1 MKKGVFLINL
11 GSPKSP
17 TKEDVRVYLDEFL
30 MDPRVVDL
38 PQPLRSIL
46 VRGIILNTRP
56 KKSAAAYAKVWTDE
70 GSPLIVF
77 SERVKSKLEVRLDGI
92 PVALGMRYG
101 EPSIERGLN
110 ELAALGV
117 DDVLVVPLYPQYAMS
132 TTETVVEKVREVIAQ
147 KHEGIRVQGVAPFY
161 KDESYIA
168 AMAASAQK
176 AANHEAYDR
185 ILFSYHGVPERHI
198 RKSDLTGSHC
208 KIDGT
213 CCHTPSKAHK
223 ECYRHQCFETTK
235 LVAEALNI
243 PLEKCLSTFQSR
255 LGIDPWLKPYTADT
269 LEKLPDNGI
278 TKLAVLTPS
287 FVSDCLETIEEMD
300 MENRE
305 IFEEAG
311 GVVYDFIP
319 CLNDS
324 DPWVDALEK
333 WVNDWC
339 VNQLP
344 TQHIA

>member
-77 SERVKSKLEVRLDGI
+77 SERVKSKLEVKLDGI
-92 PVALGMRYG
+92 PVVLGMRYG
-101 EPSIERGLN
+101 EPSIEHGLN
-110 ELAALGV
+110 ELTELGV

-132 TTETVVEKVREVIAQ
+132 TTETVVEKVREVIEQ

-213 CCHTPSKAHK
+213 CCNTPSKAHE

-269 LEKLPDNGI
+269 LKKLPDSGI

-324 DPWVDALEK
+324 DPWIDTLEK

-339 VNQLP
+339 VNKLP

>member
-1 MKKGVFLINL
+1 
-11 GSPKSP
+11 
-17 TKEDVRVYLDEFL
+17 

-77 SERVKSKLEVRLDGI
+77 SERVKSKLEAKLDSI
-92 PVALGMRYG
+92 PVVLGMRYG
-101 EPSIERGLN
+101 EPSIERGLD
-110 ELAALGV
+110 ELTELGV
-117 DDVLVVPLYPQYAMS
+117 EDVLVVPLYPQYAMS
-132 TTETVVEKVREVIAQ
+132 TTETVVEKVREVIEQ
-147 KHEGIRVQGVAPFY
+147 KHEGIRAQGVAPFY

-213 CCHTPSKAHK
+213 CCNTPSKAHK

-243 PLEKCLSTFQSR
+243 PLDKCLSTFQSR

-324 DPWVDALEK
+324 DPWIDTLKK

-339 VNQLP
+339 VNKLP

>member
-17 TKEDVRVYLDEFL
+17 TKEDVRIYLDEFL

-77 SERVKSKLEVRLDGI
+77 SERVKSKLAAKLDSI
-92 PVALGMRYG
+92 PVVLGMRYG
-101 EPSIERGLN
+101 EPSIERGLD
-110 ELAALGV
+110 ELTELGV

-132 TTETVVEKVREVIAQ
+132 TTETVVEKVREVIEQ
-147 KHEGIRVQGVAPFY
+147 KHEGIRAQGVAPFY

-213 CCHTPSKAHK
+213 CCNTPSKAHK

-324 DPWVDALEK
+324 DPWIDALET
-333 WVNDWC
+333 WVKDWC
-339 VNQLP
+339 VNKLP

>member
-17 TKEDVRVYLDEFL
+17 TKEDVRIYLDEFL

-77 SERVKSKLEVRLDGI
+77 SERVKSKLEAKLDNI
-92 PVALGMRYG
+92 PVVLGMRYG
-101 EPSIERGLN
+101 EPSIERGLD
-110 ELAALGV
+110 ELTELGV

-132 TTETVVEKVREVIAQ
+132 TTETVVEKVREVIEQ
-147 KHEGIRVQGVAPFY
+147 KHEGIRAQGVAPFY

-198 RKSDLTGSHC
+198 RKSDITGSHC

-213 CCHTPSKAHK
+213 CCNTPSKAHK

-324 DPWVDALEK
+324 DPWIDALET
-333 WVNDWC
+333 WVKDWC
-339 VNQLP
+339 VNKLP

>member
-17 TKEDVRVYLDEFL
+17 TKEDVRIYLDEFL

-77 SERVKSKLEVRLDGI
+77 SKRVKSKLEAKLDSI
-92 PVALGMRYG
+92 PVVLGMRYG
-101 EPSIERGLN
+101 EPSIERGLD
-110 ELAALGV
+110 ELTELGV

-132 TTETVVEKVREVIAQ
+132 TTETVVEKVREVIEQ
-147 KHEGIRVQGVAPFY
+147 KHEGIRAQGVAPFY

-198 RKSDLTGSHC
+198 RKSDITGSHC

-213 CCHTPSKAHK
+213 CCNTPSKAHK

-311 GVVYDFIP
+311 GIVYDFIP

-324 DPWVDALEK
+324 DPWIDALET
-333 WVNDWC
+333 WVKDWC
-339 VNQLP
+339 VNKLP

>member
-17 TKEDVRVYLDEFL
+17 TKEDVRIYLDEFL

-77 SERVKSKLEVRLDGI
+77 SERVKSKLEAKLDSI
-92 PVALGMRYG
+92 PVVLGMRYG
-101 EPSIERGLN
+101 EPSIERGLD
-110 ELAALGV
+110 ELTELGV

-132 TTETVVEKVREVIAQ
+132 TTETVVEKVREVIEQ
-147 KHEGIRVQGVAPFY
+147 KHEGIRAQGVAPFY

-213 CCHTPSKAHK
+213 CCNTPSKAHK

-324 DPWVDALEK
+324 DPWIDALET
-333 WVNDWC
+333 WVKDWC
-339 VNQLP
+339 VNKLP

>member
-17 TKEDVRVYLDEFL
+17 TKEDVRIYLDEFL

-77 SERVKSKLEVRLDGI
+77 SERVKSKLEAKLDSI
-92 PVALGMRYG
+92 PVVLGMRYG
-101 EPSIERGLN
+101 EPSIERGLD
-110 ELAALGV
+110 ELTELGV

-132 TTETVVEKVREVIAQ
+132 TTETVVEKVREVIEQ
-147 KHEGIRVQGVAPFY
+147 KHEGIRAQGVAPFY

-168 AMAASAQK
+168 AMAVSAQK

-208 KIDGT
+208 KIDGK
-213 CCHTPSKAHK
+213 CCNTPSKAHK

-324 DPWVDALEK
+324 DPWIDTLET
-333 WVNDWC
+333 WVKDWC
-339 VNQLP
+339 VNKLP

>member
-17 TKEDVRVYLDEFL
+17 TKEDVRIYLDEFL

-77 SERVKSKLEVRLDGI
+77 SERVKSKLEAKLDSI
-92 PVALGMRYG
+92 PVVLGMRYG
-101 EPSIERGLN
+101 EPSIERGLD
-110 ELAALGV
+110 ELTELGV

-132 TTETVVEKVREVIAQ
+132 TTETVVEKVREVIEQ
-147 KHEGIRVQGVAPFY
+147 KHEGIRAQGVAPFY

-198 RKSDLTGSHC
+198 RKSDITGSHC

-213 CCHTPSKAHK
+213 CCNTPSKAHK

-243 PLEKCLSTFQSR
+243 PLDKCLSTFQSR

-324 DPWVDALEK
+324 DPWIDALET
-333 WVNDWC
+333 WVKDWC
-339 VNQLP
+339 VNKLP

>member
-17 TKEDVRVYLDEFL
+17 TKEDVRIYLDEFL

-77 SERVKSKLEVRLDGI
+77 SERVKSKLEAKLDSI
-92 PVALGMRYG
+92 PVVLGMRYG
-101 EPSIERGLN
+101 EPSIERGLD
-110 ELAALGV
+110 ELTELGV

-132 TTETVVEKVREVIAQ
+132 TTETVVEKVREVIEQ
-147 KHEGIRVQGVAPFY
+147 KHEGIRAQGVAPFY

-213 CCHTPSKAHK
+213 CCNTPSKAHK

-243 PLEKCLSTFQSR
+243 PLDKCLSTFQSR

-324 DPWVDALEK
+324 DPWIDALET
-333 WVNDWC
+333 WVKDWC
-339 VNQLP
+339 VNKLP

>member
-17 TKEDVRVYLDEFL
+17 TKEDVRIYLDEFL

-77 SERVKSKLEVRLDGI
+77 SERVKSKLEAKLDSI
-92 PVALGMRYG
+92 PVVLGMRYG
-101 EPSIERGLN
+101 EPSIERGLD
-110 ELAALGV
+110 ELTELGV

-132 TTETVVEKVREVIAQ
+132 TTETVVEKVREVIEQ
-147 KHEGIRVQGVAPFY
+147 KHEGIRAQGVAPFY

-213 CCHTPSKAHK
+213 CCDTPSKAHK

-324 DPWVDALEK
+324 DPWIDALET
-333 WVNDWC
+333 WVKDWC
-339 VNQLP
+339 VNKLP

>member
-17 TKEDVRVYLDEFL
+17 TKEDVRIYLDEFL

-38 PQPLRSIL
+38 PQPLRSVL

-77 SERVKSKLEVRLDGI
+77 SERVKSKLEAKLDSI
-92 PVALGMRYG
+92 PVVLGMRYG
-101 EPSIERGLN
+101 EPSIERGLD
-110 ELAALGV
+110 ELTELGV

-132 TTETVVEKVREVIAQ
+132 TTETVVEKVREVIEQ
-147 KHEGIRVQGVAPFY
+147 KHEGIRAQGVAPFY

-213 CCHTPSKAHK
+213 CCNTPSKAHK

-324 DPWVDALEK
+324 DPWIDALET
-333 WVNDWC
+333 WVKDWC
-339 VNQLP
+339 VNKLP

>member
-17 TKEDVRVYLDEFL
+17 TKEDVRIYLDEFL

-77 SERVKSKLEVRLDGI
+77 SERVKSKLEAKLDSI
-92 PVALGMRYG
+92 PVVLGMRYG
-101 EPSIERGLN
+101 EPSIERGLD
-110 ELAALGV
+110 ELTELGV

-132 TTETVVEKVREVIAQ
+132 TTETVVEKVREVIEQ
-147 KHEGIRVQGVAPFY
+147 KHEGIRAQGVAPFY

-198 RKSDLTGSHC
+198 RKSDITGSHC

-213 CCHTPSKAHK
+213 CCNTPSKAHK

-311 GVVYDFIP
+311 GIVYDFIP

-324 DPWVDALEK
+324 DSWIDALET
-333 WVNDWC
+333 WVKDWC
-339 VNQLP
+339 VNKLP

>member
-17 TKEDVRVYLDEFL
+17 TKEDVRIYLDEFL

-77 SERVKSKLEVRLDGI
+77 SKRVKSKLEAKLDSI
-92 PVALGMRYG
+92 PVVLGMRYG
-101 EPSIERGLN
+101 EPSIERGLD
-110 ELAALGV
+110 ELTELGV

-132 TTETVVEKVREVIAQ
+132 TTETVVEKVREVIEQ
-147 KHEGIRVQGVAPFY
+147 KHEGIRAQGVAPFY

-198 RKSDLTGSHC
+198 RKSDITGSHC

-213 CCHTPSKAHK
+213 CCNTPSKAHK

-324 DPWVDALEK
+324 DPWIDALET
-333 WVNDWC
+333 WVKDWC
-339 VNQLP
+339 VNKLP

>member
-17 TKEDVRVYLDEFL
+17 TKEDVRIYLDEFL

-77 SERVKSKLEVRLDGI
+77 SERVKSKLEAKLDSI
-92 PVALGMRYG
+92 PVVLGMRYG
-101 EPSIERGLN
+101 EPSIERGLD
-110 ELAALGV
+110 ELTELGV

-132 TTETVVEKVREVIAQ
+132 TTETVVEKVREVIEQ
-147 KHEGIRVQGVAPFY
+147 KHEGIRAQGVAPFY

-213 CCHTPSKAHK
+213 CCNTPSKAHK

-324 DPWVDALEK
+324 DPWIDTLET
-333 WVNDWC
+333 WVKDWC
-339 VNQLP
+339 VNKLP

>member
-132 TTETVVEKVREVIAQ
+132 TTETVVEKEC
-147 KHEGIRVQGVAPFY
+147 KG
-161 KDESYIA
+161 
-168 AMAASAQK
+168 
-176 AANHEAYDR
+176 
-185 ILFSYHGVPERHI
+185 LRHFT
-198 RKSDLTGSHC
+198 RTKVTSLPWLHLL
-208 KIDGT
+208 
-213 CCHTPSKAHK
+213 
-223 ECYRHQCFETTK
+223 RRLRTTK
-235 LVAEALNI
+235 HMTAFYFRTMV
-243 PLEKCLSTFQSR
+243 FQNAISANPILRAHTAKSMAHAAILPAR
-255 LGIDPWLKPYTADT
+255 L
-269 LEKLPDNGI
+269 
-278 TKLAVLTPS
+278 TKSATVISASKRPS
-287 FVSDCLETIEEMD
+287 LW
-300 MENRE
+300 RRR
-305 IFEEAG
+305 
-311 GVVYDFIP
+311 
-319 CLNDS
+319 
-324 DPWVDALEK
+324 
-333 WVNDWC
+333 
-339 VNQLP
+339 
-344 TQHIA
+344 

>member
-17 TKEDVRVYLDEFL
+17 TKEDVRIYLDEFL

-38 PQPLRSIL
+38 PQPLRSVL

-77 SERVKSKLEVRLDGI
+77 SERVKSKLEAKLDSI
-92 PVALGMRYG
+92 PVVLGMRYG
-101 EPSIERGLN
+101 EPSIERGLD
-110 ELAALGV
+110 ELTELGV
-117 DDVLVVPLYPQYAMS
+117 EDVLVVPLYPQYAMS
-132 TTETVVEKVREVIAQ
+132 TTETVVEKVREVIEQ
-147 KHEGIRVQGVAPFY
+147 KHEGIRAQGVAPFY

-213 CCHTPSKAHK
+213 CCNTPSKAHK

-324 DPWVDALEK
+324 DPWIDALET
-333 WVNDWC
+333 WVKDWC
-339 VNQLP
+339 VNKLP

>member
-1 MKKGVFLINL
+1 
-11 GSPKSP
+11 
-17 TKEDVRVYLDEFL
+17 
-30 MDPRVVDL
+30 
-38 PQPLRSIL
+38 
-46 VRGIILNTRP
+46 
-56 KKSAAAYAKVWTDE
+56 
-70 GSPLIVF
+70 
-77 SERVKSKLEVRLDGI
+77 
-92 PVALGMRYG
+92 
-101 EPSIERGLN
+101 
-110 ELAALGV
+110 
-117 DDVLVVPLYPQYAMS
+117 
-132 TTETVVEKVREVIAQ
+132 
-147 KHEGIRVQGVAPFY
+147 
-161 KDESYIA
+161 
-168 AMAASAQK
+168 MAASAQK

-208 KIDGT
+208 KIDGK
-213 CCHTPSKAHK
+213 CCNTPSKAHK

-324 DPWVDALEK
+324 DPWIDTLEK
-333 WVNDWC
+333 WVKDWC
-339 VNQLP
+339 VNKLP

>member
-17 TKEDVRVYLDEFL
+17 TKEDVRIYLDEFL

-77 SERVKSKLEVRLDGI
+77 SERVKSKLEAKLDSI
-92 PVALGMRYG
+92 PVVLGMRYG
-101 EPSIERGLN
+101 EPSIERGLD
-110 ELAALGV
+110 ELTELGV
-117 DDVLVVPLYPQYAMS
+117 EDVLVVPLYPQYAMS
-132 TTETVVEKVREVIAQ
+132 TTETVVEKVREVIEQ
-147 KHEGIRVQGVAPFY
+147 KHEGIRAQGVAPFY

-213 CCHTPSKAHK
+213 CCNTPSKAHK

-324 DPWVDALEK
+324 DPWIDALET
-333 WVNDWC
+333 WVKDWC
-339 VNQLP
+339 VNKLP